1 MKKAMLLMITL
12 ATMLVASSAFAGNK
26 AEQKTGYVPY
36 NGITVFDVGTV
47 STMPETTVAWE
58 QAEMPYNGVTVFELG
73 QSGTSANNYAVSGVA
88 AGGQRPEEKP
98 YNGITVF

>member
-1 MKKAMLLMITL
+1 MKKTMLLMITL
-12 ATMLVASSAFAGNK
+12 VVTLVTSSAFAGSK
-26 AEQKTGYVPY
+26 ADQKTGYVPY
-36 NGITVFDVGTV
+36 NGITVFDLGTE
-47 STMPETTVAWE
+47 STVPETTVAWE

-73 QSGTSANNYAVSGVA
+73 QSGNSAKNYAVSGVA